1 MVEKQQKISFS
12 SIKKVS
18 PPRLLTAGAA
28 GFSVLILKV
37 KEKKIIEATVLAGS
51 NKIMPRQD
59 LLADFN

>member
-37 KEKKIIEATVLAGS
+37 KKKILDSTVLAGS